1 MVCLILR
8 PVRYMHQDWEIGFL
22 SIHFGAIFCI
32 NFFSPV
38 PEILLTQLGS
48 EIGVIGALELAYNR
62 LRIRS

>member
-1 MVCLILR
+1 
-8 PVRYMHQDWEIGFL
+8 MHQDWEIGFL

-32 NFFSPV
+32 NFFSPM